1 MGKRLVQLIKSRTGN
16 HLCQRLY
23 FNKVAGL
30 RPATLLK
37 RGLWRRCF
45 PVNFGKFLRTPFL
58 TEHLRWLLLLLNTS
72 KNVNENHLGKQLK
85 KELQLKKMKMKIHLS
100 SNLVYMNSRKHFG
113 GIEVSEAL
121 KLNLLE
127 NSDKSVNM
135 ESTVY
140 CLLTYTFKWYLSRH
154 ERSIY

>member
-1 MGKRLVQLIKSRTGN
+1 M
-16 HLCQRLY
+16 
-23 FNKVAGL
+23 
-30 RPATLLK
+30 
-37 RGLWRRCF
+37 
-45 PVNFGKFLRTPFL
+45 L
-58 TEHLRWLLLLLNTS
+58 TKTTW
-72 KNVNENHLGKQLK
+72 ENHHVGKPRPSGISKWK
-85 KELQLKKMKMKIHLS
+85 KEELQLKKMKMKIHLS
-100 SNLVYMNSRKHFG
+100 SNLVYMNSRKNFG